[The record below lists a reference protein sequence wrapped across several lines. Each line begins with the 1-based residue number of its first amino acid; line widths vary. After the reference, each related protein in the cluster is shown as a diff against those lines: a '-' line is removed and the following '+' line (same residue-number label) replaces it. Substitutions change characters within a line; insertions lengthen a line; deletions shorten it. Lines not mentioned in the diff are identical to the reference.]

1 MYSKKSTEG
10 QETPATPATPEI
22 STGMVYEG
30 ADAMETDGAPPL
42 YTYIYSAIAAVTAAV
57 FLW

>member
-10 QETPATPATPEI
+10 QETPATATPEI